1 MTNTMPVSTTHPS
14 CVVRWVLTRGA
25 ARLTCEVDM
34 ADGRFELS
42 VTPSVPG
49 TRPILERFS
58 GPCAAMERHAEIA
71 SHLRD
76 DGWRV
81 AARSA
86 AATPVAA

>member
-1 MTNTMPVSTTHPS
+1 MTKTMPATTTPPS

-25 ARLTCEVDM
+25 ARLTCEVDLTG
-34 ADGRFELS
+34 GRFQLS

-49 TRPILERFS
+49 TRPILERFA
-58 GPCAAMERHAEIA
+58 GACAAMERHAEIA

-76 DGWRV
+76 AGWRV

-86 AATPVAA
+86 AAAAVAA